1 MKDLIVADGPQE
13 VREENLL
20 HKMSSNMENNYYSL
34 FRRVM

>member
-20 HKMSSNMENNYYSL
+20 HKMSSNMENNYYNL